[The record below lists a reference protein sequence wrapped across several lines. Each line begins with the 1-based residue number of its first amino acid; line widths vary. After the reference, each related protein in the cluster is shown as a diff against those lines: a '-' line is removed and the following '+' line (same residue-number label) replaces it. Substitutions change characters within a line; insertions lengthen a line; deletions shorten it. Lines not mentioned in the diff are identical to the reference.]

1 MGGPPAPW
9 TILAILRW
17 TSDYFRTNE
26 VSEPRASAE
35 VLLAHTLGLSRLDLY
50 LRYDQPLNPDE
61 LSRFKAL
68 VVRRR
73 AGEPVAYLTGHRE
86 FWSLDFR
93 VTPAVLIPRPET
105 EVLVAAALEAARDF
119 EEKVI
124 GGGGQGLSQAGRP
137 EPPAPPPIP
146 YGEDVGAG
154 LKPAPTIEI
163 KVAPQDQDQ
172 KIKGPLAASQPKT
185 ENRKSKTL
193 SLVGLEVGVGSGA
206 VVIALAKELPRMTWV
221 GLDFS
226 GPALAVAQDN
236 VRRHEV
242 AERVHFLQADL
253 LTAFKPRAALALL
266 VANLPYVPRAEW
278 ERLPREIKAFEPQ
291 AALLGGEDGLD
302 LLRPFIRQAHPY
314 VQPGGWVLLEVGDQ
328 QAPAV
333 AALFSAT
340 GAYDRIET
348 IPDFCGIPR
357 VVRARRLK
365 GSQ

>member
-1 MGGPPAPW
+1 MGGPPEPW
-9 TILAILRW
+9 TVLAILRW
-17 TSDYFRTNE
+17 STDYFRTHG

-35 VLLAHTLGLSRLDLY
+35 LLLAHTLGLTRLDLY
-50 LRYDQPLNPDE
+50 LRYDQPLNSDE
-61 LSRFKAL
+61 LARFKAL

-105 EVLVAAALEAARDF
+105 EVLVAAALEAARGEIKHF
-119 EEKVI
+119 
-124 GGGGQGLSQAGRP
+124 GGRGEGRM
-137 EPPAPPPIP
+137 APPLSPS
-146 YGEDVGAG
+146 
-154 LKPAPTIEI
+154 
-163 KVAPQDQDQ
+163 
-172 KIKGPLAASQPKT
+172 PLWG
-185 ENRKSKTL
+185 
-193 SLVGLEVGVGSGA
+193 VDVGVGSGA

-221 GLDFS
+221 GLDLS
-226 GPALAVAQDN
+226 SPALAVAQDN
-236 VRRHEV
+236 ARRHEV
-242 AERVHFLQADL
+242 AGRVHFLQADL
-253 LTAFKPRAALALL
+253 LTALKPRAALALL
-266 VANLPYVPRAEW
+266 VANLPYVPRPEW

-314 VQPGGWVLLEVGDQ
+314 IQAGGWVLLEVGDQ
-328 QAPAV
+328 QAPQV
-333 AALFSAT
+333 AGLFSAT

-348 IPDFCGIPR
+348 IPDLGGIPR

>member
-1 MGGPPAPW
+1 
-9 TILAILRW
+9 
-17 TSDYFRTNE
+17 
-26 VSEPRASAE
+26 
-35 VLLAHTLGLSRLDLY
+35 VLLAHILGVSRLDLY
-50 LRYDQPLNPDE
+50 LRYDQPLNPAE
-61 LSRFKAL
+61 LTRFKAL

-73 AGEPVAYLTGHRE
+73 AGEPVAYIAGHRE

-119 EEKVI
+119 WEKVI
-124 GGGGQGLSQAGRP
+124 GGGGQGLSQAGTP
-137 EPPAPPPIP
+137 
-146 YGEDVGAG
+146 V
-154 LKPAPTIEI
+154 
-163 KVAPQDQDQ
+163 
-172 KIKGPLAASQPKT
+172 PLAPA
-185 ENRKSKTL
+185 L
-193 SLVGLEVGVGSGA
+193 SPLPARGLEVGVGSGA

-221 GLDFS
+221 GLDLS
-226 GPALAVAQDN
+226 GPALSVAKDN
-236 VRRHEV
+236 ARRHEV
-242 AERVHFLQADL
+242 AGRVHFLQADL
-253 LTAFKPRAALALL
+253 LTALKPRAALALL

-314 VQPGGWVLLEVGDQ
+314 VQAGGWVLLELGDQ
-328 QAPAV
+328 QAPEV

-348 IPDFCGIPR
+348 IPDLGGIPR

-365 GSQ
+365 DSQ